1 LVVTKEQQQRQGERK
16 AMTKGKATAEEREM
30 LSEQEAAAWLGLAVK
45 TLQNWR
51 WQGRGPGFI
60 KLGPR
65 RAPIRYRLSDLREY
79 VDQCAVRPG
88 GQ

>member
-1 LVVTKEQQQRQGERK
+1 MVHE
-16 AMTKGKATAEEREM
+16 GKAICEGREI
-30 LSEQEAAAWLGLAVK
+30 LSEREAAAWLGLAVK

-51 WQGRGPGFI
+51 WAGRGPGFI
-60 KLGPR
+60 KLGSSRSPV
-65 RAPIRYRLSDLREY
+65 RYRLSDLREY

>member
-1 LVVTKEQQQRQGERK
+1 MVNE
-16 AMTKGKATAEEREM
+16 GKADFGEREM
-30 LSEQEAAAWLGLAVK
+30 LSEREAAAWLGLAVK

-51 WQGRGPGFI
+51 WAGRGPGFI
-60 KLGPR
+60 KLGPSR
-65 RAPIRYRLSDLREY
+65 SPVRYRLSDLRAF